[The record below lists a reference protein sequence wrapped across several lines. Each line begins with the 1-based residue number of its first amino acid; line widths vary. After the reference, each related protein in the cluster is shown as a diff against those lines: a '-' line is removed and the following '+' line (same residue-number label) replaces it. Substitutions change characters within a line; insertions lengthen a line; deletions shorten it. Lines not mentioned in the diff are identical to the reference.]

1 MMNNEY
7 EINNLIK
14 NKREEDTL
22 NLYEQFT
29 KKCI

>member
-1 MMNNEY
+1 MINNKY

-14 NKREEDTL
+14 NKRVKETL